1 MKSHKLLYQLKNK
14 LTWLPILILAACQNN
29 IIYHSYA
36 PVPLDGWD
44 KSDTLVYTLPNLS
57 LPEITKQKSVSV
69 IKNLILTE
77 IFG

>member
-14 LTWLPILILAACQNN
+14 LTWLPIIILAACQNN
-29 IIYHSYA
+29 IIYHSYT
-36 PVPLDGWD
+36 PVPLDDGI
-44 KSDTLVYTLPNLS
+44 KVILLFIPCPILS
-57 LPEITKQKSVSV
+57 LPEITKQKSASV

>member
-14 LTWLPILILAACQNN
+14 LTWLPIIILAACQNN
-29 IIYHSYA
+29 IIYHSYT
-36 PVPLDGWD
+36 PVPLDGWN
-44 KSDTLVYTLPNLS
+44 KSDTLVYTLPNS
-57 LPEITKQKSVSV
+57 IPAGITKQKSASV

>member
-1 MKSHKLLYQLKNK
+1 MAANTHIGSLSKQYHLSLLTDGIKVIL
-14 LTWLPILILAACQNN
+14 LFIPCPI
-29 IIYHSYA
+29 
-36 PVPLDGWD
+36 
-44 KSDTLVYTLPNLS
+44 LS

>member
-1 MKSHKLLYQLKNK
+1 MAANNHIGSLSKQYHLSLLR
-14 LTWLPILILAACQNN
+14 
-29 IIYHSYA
+29 
-36 PVPLDGWD
+36 PVPLTDGI
-44 KSDTLVYTLPNLS
+44 KVILLFIPCPILS